1 MITMTKDQFDVLY
14 GAYCELYEVVW
25 NMDNSILTGQLCE
38 VDEDVN
44 KMLKE
49 LEPQIGS
56 SYLAKE
62 ES

>member
-1 MITMTKDQFDVLY
+1 MITITKDQFDVLY

-25 NMDNSILTGQLCE
+25 NMMQDEFRQLCE

-56 SYLAKE
+56 SYVLKE